1 MYKCKDATI
10 RVKEFKAISIKG
22 VFQASLSYNC
32 DQTIIS
38 RYGKTLNG
46 ILYPEKY
53 MHSPMFSRSSKY

>member
-10 RVKEFKAISIKG
+10 RVKEFKAISLKG

-38 RYGKTLNG
+38 RYGKNV
-46 ILYPEKY
+46 KWD
-53 MHSPMFSRSSKY
+53 FVSRKIYAQSQV